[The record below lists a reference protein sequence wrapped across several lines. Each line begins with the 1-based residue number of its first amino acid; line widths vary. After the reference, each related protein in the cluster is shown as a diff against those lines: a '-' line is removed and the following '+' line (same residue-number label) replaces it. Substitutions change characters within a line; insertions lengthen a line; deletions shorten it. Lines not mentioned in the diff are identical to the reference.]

1 MDNKYTPT
9 ECKNSVLV
17 YGIYVC
23 RLEHAPCALHK
34 GERCYMQK
42 QDESI
47 ARLAKAF
54 EEARESTKEN

>member
-1 MDNKYTPT
+1 MDNKYEPMW
-9 ECKNSVLV
+9 CKNSALV

-34 GERCYMQK
+34 GEKCYMQK

-54 EEARESTKEN
+54 EEVRESTKEN

>member
-1 MDNKYTPT
+1 MEYTPA
-9 ECKNSVLV
+9 ECNNSVLV

-34 GERCYMQK
+34 GEKCYMQK
-42 QDESI
+42 QDEAI

-54 EEARESTKEN
+54 EEVRESTKEN